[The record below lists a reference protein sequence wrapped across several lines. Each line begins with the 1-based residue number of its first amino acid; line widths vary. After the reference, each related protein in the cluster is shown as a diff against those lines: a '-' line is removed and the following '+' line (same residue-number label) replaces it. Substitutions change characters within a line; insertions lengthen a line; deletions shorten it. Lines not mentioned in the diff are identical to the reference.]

1 MSPVVIPKTYGYNHP
16 DALKLTLFSMVA
28 RLYVWFSQ
36 LRGTAYTPSQRE
48 DREKASKHRIERDV
62 LDRLRNSL
70 KHKHKRKYFSQIM
83 SAILHRKLVETKIWH
98 EVKRK
103 LKSQSSTIRTENTTQ
118 NTGSDLHCIHE
129 KIANDIR
136 GFVNML
142 AKFVCACV

>member
-48 DREKASKHRIERDV
+48 DREKASKHRIERDA
-62 LDRLRNSL
+62 LDRLRKYSKN
-70 KHKHKRKYFSQIM
+70 KQKNYFSQIM
-83 SAILHRKLVETKIWH
+83 SVILHRKLVESKTLH

-103 LKSQSSTIRTENTTQ
+103 LKSQNSTIRTKNTT
-118 NTGSDLHCIHE
+118 
-129 KIANDIR
+129 
-136 GFVNML
+136 
-142 AKFVCACV
+142 